1 MPGCNSK
8 FQDGQGAEQ
17 HRFDQAADI
26 LAMGATGARIVAP
39 ITETKE
45 AHEAWAKPLCDAS
58 KCAVTKI
65 QVQEKKAREC
75 EAALKSGSRGLEAN
89 SRRPKPTRDQGQA
102 HPQEQRPVSA
112 DPDSRSWSHNGK
124 LRRFGRSYL
133 CACQNTRRDWESLL
147 QLLEGCPAFSSS
159 SSFTAAT
166 RLFHGKWLNVRSK
179 GYG

>member
-75 EAALKSGSRGLEAN
+75 EAALKSGTPRAEGEFA
-89 SRRPKPTRDQGQA
+89 QA
-102 HPQEQRPVSA
+102 ETNQRPR
-112 DPDSRSWSHNGK
+112 P
-124 LRRFGRSYL
+124 
-133 CACQNTRRDWESLL
+133 
-147 QLLEGCPAFSSS
+147 SSS
-159 SSFTAAT
+159 AGAEASF
-166 RLFHGKWLNVRSK
+166 GGS
-179 GYG
+179 